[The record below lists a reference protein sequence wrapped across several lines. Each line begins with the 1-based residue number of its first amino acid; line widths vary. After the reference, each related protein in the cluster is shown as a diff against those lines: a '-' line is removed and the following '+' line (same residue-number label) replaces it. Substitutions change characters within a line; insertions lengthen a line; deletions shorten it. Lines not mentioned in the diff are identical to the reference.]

1 MLVFI
6 ISLVG
11 CKDKEQETFKVYFY
25 LEEKLLKEETVEKGS
40 SATAPTVELEEG
52 CFFVGCIR
60 HFDDVQEN
68 IETKAIILKVYN
80 IITFDSFGVDFND
93 SIQYDVNTS
102 VSYYPNPKKLGINL

>member
-40 SATAPTVELEEG
+40 SATAQ
-52 CFFVGCIR
+52 FI
-60 HFDDVQEN
+60 
-68 IETKAIILKVYN
+68 
-80 IITFDSFGVDFND
+80 
-93 SIQYDVNTS
+93 
-102 VSYYPNPKKLGINL
+102 